1 VGGENMMRYFKL
13 FCLLVKIGLMRQMAY
28 RPNFFL
34 MITGKVIRIAL
45 LFFFFQAIFLK
56 VDRIGQWT
64 YDHVLLLFATFHIVD
79 YVMSITFQRNLA
91 FHLPRRI
98 QMGDLDHRMIL
109 PVNLLFLSSFEELD
123 LQDFFGF
130 IPSLGFLAYVLYRL
144 GLSFSWAQ
152 AVTYVLLVFNALV
165 FLFSM
170 ILIIATISFWTT
182 QSYGLARI
190 FDNLTRIGRYPL
202 DIFQG
207 FWKVVFIY
215 FLPLVLIAQVPSQA
229 LLRTLSPWFVLFAF
243 SVTGVLLMFAL
254 NFWKVG
260 LKNYLSAST

>member
-1 VGGENMMRYFKL
+1 MMRYFRL
-13 FCLLVKIGLMRQMAY
+13 FWLLVKIGLMRQMAY

-34 MITGKVIRIAL
+34 MIAGKVIRIAL

-56 VDRIGQWT
+56 VDRIGQWG
-64 YDHVLLLFATFHIVD
+64 YDQVLLLFATFHIVD
-79 YVMSITFQRNLA
+79 YVMSITFERNLA
-91 FHLPRRI
+91 FMLPRRI
-98 QMGDLDHRMIL
+98 QMGELDHRMIL

-123 LQDFFGF
+123 LQDFFSF

-144 GLSFSWAQ
+144 EFSFTWIQ
-152 AVTYVLLVFNALV
+152 AVTYILLLLNALV
-165 FLFSM
+165 FLFSVV
-170 ILIIATISFWTT
+170 LIIATISFWTT

-202 DIFQG
+202 DIFQS
-207 FWKVVFIY
+207 FWKAVFIY

-229 LLRTLSPWFVLFAF
+229 LLNTLSFWFILFAF
-243 SVTGVLLMFAL
+243 SMTGALLVFAL

-260 LKNYLSAST
+260 LRNYLSAST